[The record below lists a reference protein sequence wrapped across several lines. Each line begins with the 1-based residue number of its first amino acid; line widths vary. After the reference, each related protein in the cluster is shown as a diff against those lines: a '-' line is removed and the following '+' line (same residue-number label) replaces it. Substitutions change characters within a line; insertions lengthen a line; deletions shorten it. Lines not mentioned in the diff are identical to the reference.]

1 MKITRNFAKG
11 KSFLATFFCIIGF
24 MLASPNSFSQNIP
37 DVNFANAI
45 RSACPTCIDASNNL
59 LPPASSLNALN
70 VTNKNISD
78 IAGIEG
84 FPMLYP

>member
-24 MLASPNSFSQNIP
+24 LLAPPNSFSQNIP

-45 RSACPTCIDASNNL
+45 RSACPT
-59 LPPASSLNALN
+59 
-70 VTNKNISD
+70 
-78 IAGIEG
+78 
-84 FPMLYP
+84 